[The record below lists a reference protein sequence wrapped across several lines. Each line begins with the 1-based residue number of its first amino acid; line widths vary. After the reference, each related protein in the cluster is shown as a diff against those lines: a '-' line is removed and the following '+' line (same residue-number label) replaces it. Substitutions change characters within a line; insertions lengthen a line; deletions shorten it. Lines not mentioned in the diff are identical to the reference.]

1 MIRQSFHYRSLFFF
15 FFSSLPFS
23 KQSVQPPSKAA
34 KRTIEEP
41 EHIATAETQHHYEQQ
56 TDIPHRSQ
64 QQQVISQNEYLALI
78 RESERHAQA
87 QENGAAQQQQQQQEH
102 YEKVPIPDRAGHAFY
117 TRNPGHPLAGSSLE
131 KEIEKLV
138 SSNAQQYVVSAA
150 TQHHHHHQP
159 SLAPQPDPATA
170 TQNNLQQISPAQTGP
185 QQFRSPVVYKNQ
197 NDIVYIP
204 YQQQLQR
211 DQYAPRPITRA
222 KVAYISAYPP
232 GRAPHPSEVIGY
244 TRNPHTTY
252 VAAKPQESFKDLYI
266 QQQRENN
273 LKRLQQSQQLAND
286 NLNLQSH
293 AQPLSINLLPKKSL
307 PPPPPPAQP
316 SQIVS
321 EQSANSNIAQ
331 FAERLFKTPLD
342 QQKPLSQ
349 EQFKALVAAG
359 YPVEAVHVPIAVRGP
374 AAHHPHPHP
383 QGPPAYPQLV
393 QRYSPGSVS
402 LPYPQPFAPQRSEAP
417 VKYQP
422 AIPAGHQQSAPVPTT
437 TSQPHRFYP
446 QGQYPQQA
454 HLAAAGQG
462 QQYAGPYTYVLQQG
476 ENEESAAEQLR
487 QQIIHEI
494 NSQTQTEGQTPPQ
507 LSNGFTPSRGAYQ
520 QTPAQGAT
528 TDHQRQLV
536 ASKPT
541 TAEDQKQQ
549 QQQQQYYKRLEYY

>member
-1 MIRQSFHYRSLFFF
+1 M
-15 FFSSLPFS
+15 P
-23 KQSVQPPSKAA
+23 A
-34 KRTIEEP
+34 
-41 EHIATAETQHHYEQQ
+41 EH
-56 TDIPHRSQ
+56 S
-64 QQQVISQNEYLALI
+64 
-78 RESERHAQA
+78 
-87 QENGAAQQQQQQQEH
+87 
-102 YEKVPIPDRAGHAFY
+102 FY

-150 TQHHHHHQP
+150 NQHHHQQSP
-159 SLAPQPDPATA
+159 ASQTDPAA
-170 TQNNLQQISPAQTGP
+170 TQSFQQISPAQTGP
-185 QQFRSPVVYKNQ
+185 QQFRSPAVYKNQ
-197 NDIVYIP
+197 NDIIYIP

-211 DQYAPRPITRA
+211 DQYAPRPSPGITRA
-222 KVAYISAYPP
+222 KVAYISAFPP
-232 GRAPHPSEVIGY
+232 GRAPYPNEVVGY

-266 QQQRENN
+266 QQQRENH

-307 PPPPPPAQP
+307 PPPPPPSQP
-316 SQIVS
+316 PQIVS

-331 FAERLFKTPLD
+331 FAEQLFKTPLD

-359 YPVEAVHVPIAVRGP
+359 YPVEAVHVPIAVKGP
-374 AAHHPHPHP
+374 AAHHP

-402 LPYPQPFAPQRSEAP
+402 LPYPQPFAPQRSGAP
-417 VKYQP
+417 VNYQP
-422 AIPAGHQQSAPVPTT
+422 ASPSGHPQGVPAPA
-437 TSQPHRFYP
+437 TSQAHRFYT
-446 QGQYPQQA
+446 QGQYRPQGHHAQY
-454 HLAAAGQG
+454 GQS

-487 QQIIHEI
+487 QQIVQEI
-494 NSQTQTEGQTPPQ
+494 NSQAQKGGQAPPPQ
-507 LSNGFTPSRGAYQ
+507 LSHGFTPSRGDYQ

-528 TDHQRQLV
+528 TDHHRQLV
-536 ASKPT
+536 AVPQSASKPT
-541 TAEDQKQQ
+541 TAENEK
-549 QQQQQYYKRLEYY
+549 QQQYYKRLEYY